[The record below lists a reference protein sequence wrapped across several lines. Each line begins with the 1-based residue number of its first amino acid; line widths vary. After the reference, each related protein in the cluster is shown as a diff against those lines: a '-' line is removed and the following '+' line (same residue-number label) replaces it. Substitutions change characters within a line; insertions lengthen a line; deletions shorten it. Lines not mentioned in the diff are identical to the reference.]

1 MLKTDKDMAGNND
14 LSVVIR
20 HILSDIRVEIGD
32 EFDKNFERQGFFT
45 KAWARRKSPIR
56 GDGHILVASG
66 DLRKSVQ
73 SRSDATSITF
83 FSSSPYAAIHNEG
96 GEIKVTEKMKRY
108 FRAKFYE
115 SMGMT
120 KKQGGK
126 RRTLTDGGF
135 YAWTSKM
142 NLNPNAEF
150 WRAMALMKVG
160 KTIKIPKRQFLG
172 MAPEVEREVTKIIE
186 DELEEYFNHLKL

>member
-1 MLKTDKDMAGNND
+1 MAGNND

-83 FSSSPYAAIHNEG
+83 FSSSPYAARHNEG

-108 FRAKFYE
+108 FWHKYYE
-115 SMGMT
+115 ATGSFGYRKDGSLRQT
-120 KKQGGK
+120 GKQ
-126 RRTLTDGGF
+126 RQLS
-135 YAWTSKM
+135 A
-142 NLNPNAEF
+142 NAEF

-160 KTIKIPKRQFLG
+160 KTIRIPKRQFLG

-186 DELEEYFNHLKL
+186 DELEEYFNHLDLKK

>member
-1 MLKTDKDMAGNND
+1 MAGNND

-108 FRAKFYE
+108 FWHKYYE
-115 SMGMT
+115 ASGSLGR
-120 KKQGGK
+120 KKNG
-126 RRTLTDGGF
+126 
-135 YAWTSKM
+135 SS
-142 NLNPNAEF
+142 NAEF

-186 DELEEYFNHLKL
+186 DELEEYFNHLDLKK

>member
-1 MLKTDKDMAGNND
+1 MAGNND
-14 LSVVIR
+14 LSIVIR

-56 GDGHILVASG
+56 SDGHILVASVN
-66 DLRKSVQ
+66 LRKSVQ
-73 SRSDATSITF
+73 RRSDATSVTF

-108 FRAKFYE
+108 FWRKYYE
-115 SMGMT
+115 ASGSLGR
-120 KKQGGK
+120 KKNGSLRNNKKNRQ
-126 RRTLTDGGF
+126 LL
-135 YAWTSKM
+135 S
-142 NLNPNAEF
+142 NAEF
-150 WRAMALMKVG
+150 WKAMALMKVG

-186 DELEEYFNHLKL
+186 DELEEYFNHLDLKK